1 MNPELRNNAKKVFE
15 KNFFKL
21 MKSLVF
27 GKTVENVRKQKYQDC
42 NNRKRR
48 ELFGVRTKLSHNKMV
63 FKKIVS
69 YRHKVFMNKSVYLG
83 PPILDIGMIT

>member
-27 GKTVENVRKQKYQDC
+27 GKTVESVRKRKYQDC

-48 ELFGVRTKLSHNKMV
+48 ELFGVRTKLSRNKMF
-63 FKKIVS
+63 FKKGLAIDI
-69 YRHKVFMNKSVYLG
+69 KYL
-83 PPILDIGMIT
+83 